1 MQQLE
6 ECIAAYADD
15 RNGDGKVVIRVSNYV
30 MSDDASADPSAQEAA
45 WVRFTADASLNE
57 AILYLHDS
65 TAFSVLEGDFIGFF
79 QYTDGTSM
87 PEDATDYENAMY
99 SWDDIAAFANLQP
112 VGSEDGM
119 YTPEMISELFSRLR
133 VSVRAAEGSSIEKK
147 EKDMDYYNDS
157 MALFERMK
165 NDEPI
170 TVDTTA
176 EEG

>member
-1 MQQLE
+1 
-6 ECIAAYADD
+6 
-15 RNGDGKVVIRVSNYV
+15 

-87 PEDATDYENAMY
+87 PENATDYENAMY

-112 VGSEDGM
+112 VGSEDGL

-170 TVDTTA
+170 TGDTTA

>member
-1 MQQLE
+1 MNSR
-6 ECIAAYADD
+6 A
-15 RNGDGKVVIRVSNYV
+15 
-30 MSDDASADPSAQEAA
+30 
-45 WVRFTADASLNE
+45 
-57 AILYLHDS
+57 
-65 TAFSVLEGDFIGFF
+65 
-79 QYTDGTSM
+79 
-87 PEDATDYENAMY
+87 
-99 SWDDIAAFANLQP
+99 DIAASAPPQP
-112 VGSEDGM
+112 VGTEEGL

-170 TVDTTA
+170 TGDTTA

>member
-1 MQQLE
+1 
-6 ECIAAYADD
+6 
-15 RNGDGKVVIRVSNYV
+15 
-30 MSDDASADPSAQEAA
+30 
-45 WVRFTADASLNE
+45 
-57 AILYLHDS
+57 
-65 TAFSVLEGDFIGFF
+65 
-79 QYTDGTSM
+79 M

-119 YTPEMISELFSRLR
+119 STPEMISELFSRLR
-133 VSVRAAEGSSIEKK
+133 DSMRAAEGSSIEKK

-170 TVDTTA
+170 TGEITA